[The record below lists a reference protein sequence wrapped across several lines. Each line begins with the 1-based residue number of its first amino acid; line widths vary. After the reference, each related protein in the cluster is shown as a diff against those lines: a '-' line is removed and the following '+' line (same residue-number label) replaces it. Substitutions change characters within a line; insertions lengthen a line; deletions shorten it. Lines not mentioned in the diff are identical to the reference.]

1 MTFKLYEFNLYRMT
15 DKRKNW
21 LCPFCPHRASRKGNM
36 KVHIQRWHGGREQPL
51 LIGDQTETQLKS
63 CLRPSSTVNNPAS
76 AELPPSPNLKSSKR
90 PESVFEFINKI
101 HSQVIE
107 VREMRRKI
115 EEINS
120 FYNGGLSWFPQLNI
134 SNSLANFAITDF
146 GKLPVPRIL
155 LPPFSADKLSPPSTI
170 APAFNSQETMKEE
183 VAGFTAKICDN
194 CTEIV
199 IETHYGVHRSGKD
212 PTVITKNSHMCC
224 HPTKTLTLENLAV
237 RIINISAK
245 LTELPS
251 ELKKAVKS
259 WTGQDTYLVAFRLPI
274 DKVKADIIDIYTSS
288 IIRTDN
294 NRSSLDFCANQYNK
308 VTRRWMLL
316 AIENGQTILDDDD
329 FTDFIRVANNKTS
342 GFFRIHPDRQEKV
355 NIDNSSSYPGI
366 YCMFINKGPLLNK

>member
-1 MTFKLYEFNLYRMT
+1 MT

-21 LCPFCPHRASRKGNM
+21 LCPFCRHRASRKGNM
-36 KVHIQRWHGGREQPL
+36 KVHIQRWHGGHEQPL
-51 LIGDQTETQLKS
+51 KIGEQTETQPKGYQ
-63 CLRPSSTVNNPAS
+63 RPSSTVNNPAS
-76 AELPPSPNLKSSKR
+76 AELSPSLSPKSSKR

-101 HSQVIE
+101 YSQVIE
-107 VREMRRKI
+107 FREIRRKI

-120 FYNGGLSWFPQLNI
+120 FYNGGLSWFPQLNT

-146 GKLPVPRIL
+146 GKIPVPRI
-155 LPPFSADKLSPPSTI
+155 PFPSFSADKLSPPSTT
-170 APAFNSQETMKEE
+170 APAFNSQEAMKEE

-212 PTVITKNSHMCC
+212 PTVITKNSHICC
-224 HPTKTLTLENLAV
+224 HPPKTLTLENVAV
-237 RIINISAK
+237 RLINFSAK

-259 WTGQDTYLVAFRLPI
+259 WTGQDTYLIAFKLPI

-294 NRSSLDFCANQYNK
+294 NRSSHNFCANQYNK
-308 VTRRWMLL
+308 VTRSWMLL

-342 GFFRIHPDRQEKV
+342 GFFRIHHDRQEKA
-355 NIDNSSSYPGI
+355 NKGNSCSYSGI
-366 YCMFINKGPLLNK
+366 YCMFINKGPLPNK